1 MVPAADCKVLQ
12 RTRRAPKGFA
22 AALAVGVASP
32 ALEAEAFRGGVPLG
46 GGAFPL
52 ALARGGHLG
61 TALGADRSV
70 LELREGKIWG
80 SLSQLEQLRSP
91 DFHFEKCQVLSA
103 AFCKQAARR

>member
-61 TALGADRSV
+61 TALGGGQICPGTSRGENLGEPFAAGATPISG
-70 LELREGKIWG
+70 L
-80 SLSQLEQLRSP
+80 SL
-91 DFHFEKCQVLSA
+91 
-103 AFCKQAARR
+103 